1 MLTVAVN
8 FKYKIS
14 FFKGLKYVFENLVL
28 LLLMISIIVKS
39 NLYSILYLIFVF
51 RFVVM
56 KNKDRLIIKANA
68 YMAFF
73 FAF

>member
-1 MLTVAVN
+1 M
-8 FKYKIS
+8 
-14 FFKGLKYVFENLVL
+14 FENLVL
-28 LLLMISIIVKS
+28 LLLLVSIIVKS
-39 NLYSILYLIFVF
+39 NFYSILYLAFVF

-56 KNKDRLIIKANA
+56 RNKDVLIVKANA

>member
-1 MLTVAVN
+1 M
-8 FKYKIS
+8 
-14 FFKGLKYVFENLVL
+14 
-28 LLLMISIIVKS
+28 MSIIVKS